1 MVGVF
6 GLVLVGFGSYISNL
20 ILMVGVNVGSIVMFS
35 GFVGM
40 VFVYY
45 NLILMVSGLGMNGGV
60 FVVGGGIGVVGL
72 FVGNGS
78 MNENV
83 NVFLGGVI
91 VMIVFGVNYY
101 MVMGVND
108 YGNVN
113 VGVVGWMGSGGLG
126 VIVGLNY
133 YNLLIVW
140 SIGLV
145 GLLFVL
151 GGS

>member
-1 MVGVF
+1 MGVF